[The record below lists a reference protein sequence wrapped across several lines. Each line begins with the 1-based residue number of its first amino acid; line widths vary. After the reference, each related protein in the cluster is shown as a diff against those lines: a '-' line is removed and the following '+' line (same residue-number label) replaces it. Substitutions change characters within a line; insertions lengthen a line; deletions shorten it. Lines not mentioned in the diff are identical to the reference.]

1 MNSLTK
7 AVIPPSLDTNRDLA
21 KCLMAADK
29 FGKPGNLPAIVDE
42 FTVFPF

>member
-1 MNSLTK
+1 MNSLIT

-21 KCLMAADK
+21 ECLMAADTI
-29 FGKPGNLPAIVDE
+29 GMPGNLPTEVDE